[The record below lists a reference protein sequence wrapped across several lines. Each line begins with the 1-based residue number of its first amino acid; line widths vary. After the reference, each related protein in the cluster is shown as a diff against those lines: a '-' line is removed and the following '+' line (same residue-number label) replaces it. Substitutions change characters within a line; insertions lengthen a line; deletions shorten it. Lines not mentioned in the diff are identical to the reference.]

1 MSNTYVYMHEISL
14 VLREGPGDEASMRYT
29 EFHTL
34 LQVSFLANFSLLTR
48 NETTTFMNFTTSSS

>member
-1 MSNTYVYMHEISL
+1 MHEISL